1 MKAFSTHR
9 MRETQMKIS
18 LMNSIH
24 RTSNVLIFFQMRLKV
39 FFSEKENSETINA
52 IHVNI
57 SSLYKN
63 FDNLLDILR
72 DSNYSFNS
80 LCITKTW
87 CTDSTLESN
96 SNLHLPNFDLI

>member
-18 LMNSIH
+18 LMNLIH

-52 IHVNI
+52 IHVYI
-57 SSLYKN
+57 RSLSRN
-63 FDNLLDILR
+63 FDNILDILG
-72 DSNYSFNS
+72 DSNYIFNV
-80 LCITKTW
+80 LFITETW
-87 CTDSTLESN
+87 YTDATL
-96 SNLHLPNFDLI
+96 